1 MNVVV
6 SAWFTALLGQLFN
19 SHSTLHYKLMLVAN
33 TLPSS
38 IHIHYHCKCKK
49 CKIHLTKCMSWF
61 SSITHVPWTVYTL
74 IGSYFAWIYCLCCF
88 PPEHKLSVA
97 QLCGNIVTS
106 ISIMMFSV
114 INLACPRIYIYFC
127 ETIYFSNLIPRP
139 FLKHFPWFLSSL

>member
-38 IHIHYHCKCKK
+38 IHIHCHCKCKK
-49 CKIHLTKCMSWF
+49 CKIHLTKCMCWF

-88 PPEHKLSVA
+88 HKLSVA

-106 ISIMMFSV
+106 FSIMMFSV
-114 INLACPRIYIYFC
+114 INLALVYNF
-127 ETIYFSNLIPRP
+127 FFLWNNLLFQSNSTAFFKVLPMI
-139 FLKHFPWFLSSL
+139 LSSL